1 MKSLTISAK
10 YSDNFPDSYNILT
23 VIMVYFAYT
32 IKIMKTVLAIDDDEA
47 ILDLLSN
54 VLEIEDTSVVTAS
67 NARAALKL
75 AKKYKPAVILLDLMM
90 PEYDGFEFFTILK
103 QMPELSH
110 TRFIMFTAQ
119 DTKNNLWES
128 IDLSFD
134 DFISKPFDLSELEIR
149 IRHQLYNTE
158 AVRVRR

>member
-1 MKSLTISAK
+1 
-10 YSDNFPDSYNILT
+10 
-23 VIMVYFAYT
+23 
-32 IKIMKTVLAIDDDEA
+32 MKTVLAIDDDDA

-54 VLEIEDTSVVTAS
+54 VLEIEDTSVLTAS
-67 NARAALKL
+67 NAKTALKL
-75 AKKYKPAVILLDLMM
+75 AKKHKPSVILLDLMM

-103 QMPELSH
+103 QMPELAH
-110 TRFIMFTAQ
+110 TRYIMFTAQ

-149 IRHQLYNTE
+149 IRHQLYNTNS
-158 AVRVRR
+158 VRVRR